1 MANAGRALL
10 QVEEAPASDELNES
24 SWRELLFW
32 LLRFRKRFRVTG
44 TSMAPLLQ
52 PGDEVLVDPRAY
64 KHVAPH
70 VGDIVVSRH
79 PYRVDVRLVKR
90 ITAILKDGRCLLE
103 GDNPS
108 DSTDSRSF
116 GAVAPQQILGRVI
129 SRFPR

>member
-1 MANAGRALL
+1 MADAGQALL
-10 QVEEAPASDELNES
+10 QVEGALVLDELNES

-32 LLRFRKRFRVTG
+32 LLRFRQRFRVSG

-64 KHVAPH
+64 KQATPH
-70 VGDIVVSRH
+70 VGDIVVSQH

-103 GDNPS
+103 GNNPTE
-108 DSTDSRSF
+108 STDSRSF

>member
-1 MANAGRALL
+1 MADAGEALL
-10 QVEEAPASDELNES
+10 QVEGILVPDELKES
-24 SWRELLFW
+24 RWRELLLW
-32 LLRFRKRFRVTG
+32 LLRFRKHFRVTG
-44 TSMAPLLQ
+44 TSMVPLLL
-52 PGDEVLVDPRAY
+52 PGDEVLVAPRAY
-64 KHVAPH
+64 VQTTPR

-90 ITAILKDGRCLLE
+90 ITAILEDGRCLLE

-116 GAVAPQQILGRVI
+116 GAIAPQQILGRVI

>member
-1 MANAGRALL
+1 MADAGQALL
-10 QVEEAPASDELNES
+10 QVERAPASDDLNES
-24 SWRELLFW
+24 SWRELFFW

-64 KHVAPH
+64 KRAAPR
-70 VGDIVVSRH
+70 VGDIVVSQH

-116 GAVAPQQILGRVI
+116 GAVAPRQILGRVI

>member
-1 MANAGRALL
+1 MSNAGMALL

-64 KHVAPH
+64 KHATPH
-70 VGDIVVSRH
+70 AGDIVVSQH
-79 PYRVDVRLVKR
+79 PYRADVRLVKR
-90 ITAILKDGRCLLE
+90 ITAILQDGRCLLE

>member
-1 MANAGRALL
+1 MTAAQVLL
-10 QVEEAPASDELNES
+10 QVRGAPASGELNES
-24 SWRELLFW
+24 SRRELLFW
-32 LLRFRKRFRVTG
+32 LLRFRKRFRVIG
-44 TSMAPLLQ
+44 TSMLPLLQ
-52 PGDEVLVDPRAY
+52 PGDEVLVDARAY
-64 KHVAPH
+64 QHAAPC

-79 PYRVDVRLVKR
+79 PYRADVRLVKR
-90 ITAILKDGRCLLE
+90 ITAILRDGRCLLA

>member
-1 MANAGRALL
+1 MADAGDVLL
-10 QVEEAPASDELNES
+10 QVRGAPASDDLNES
-24 SWRELLFW
+24 SWRELLLW

-64 KHVAPH
+64 KRAAPR

-90 ITAILKDGRCLLE
+90 VTAILEDDRSFLE

>member
-1 MANAGRALL
+1 MADAGQALL
-10 QVEEAPASDELNES
+10 QIERAPTSDDLNES
-24 SWRELLFW
+24 SWRELLVG

-64 KHVAPH
+64 KQAAPR

-79 PYRVDVRLVKR
+79 PYRADVRLVKR

-108 DSTDSRSF
+108 ESTDSRSF
-116 GAVAPQQILGRVI
+116 GAVTPQQILGRVI
-129 SRFPR
+129 SRVPR

>member
-1 MANAGRALL
+1 MADTGKALP
-10 QVEEAPASDELNES
+10 QVKATLASDELKES

-64 KHVAPH
+64 KQVVPR
-70 VGDIVVSRH
+70 VGDVVVSRH

-90 ITAILKDGRCLLE
+90 ITAIFEDGRCLLA

>member
-1 MANAGRALL
+1 
-10 QVEEAPASDELNES
+10 
-24 SWRELLFW
+24 
-32 LLRFRKRFRVTG
+32 
-44 TSMAPLLQ
+44 MAPLLQ

-64 KHVAPH
+64 KQAAPR
-70 VGDIVVSRH
+70 VGDIVVSQH
-79 PYRVDVRLVKR
+79 PYRVDMRLVKR

-116 GAVAPQQILGRVI
+116 GAVAPQQILGQVI

>member
-1 MANAGRALL
+1 M
-10 QVEEAPASDELNES
+10 QVKATLASDGLKES
-24 SWRELLFW
+24 SWREVLLW

-52 PGDEVLVDPRAY
+52 PGDEILVDPRAY

-70 VGDIVVSRH
+70 VDDIVVSRH
-79 PYRVDVRLVKR
+79 PYQADVRLVKR
-90 ITAILKDGRCLLE
+90 ITAILEDGCCLLT

>member
-1 MANAGRALL
+1 MNSTLSQIKSAG
-10 QVEEAPASDELNES
+10 APGELNES
-24 SWRELLFW
+24 NWRELLLW
-32 LLRFRKRFRVTG
+32 LLRFRRRFRVTG
-44 TSMAPLLQ
+44 SSMLPLLQ

-64 KHVAPH
+64 KQVVPQ

-90 ITAILKDGRCLLE
+90 VTAVLSDGRCVLE

-116 GAVAPQQILGRVI
+116 GAVTLQHILGRVV
-129 SRFPR
+129 SRLPRPRS

>member
-1 MANAGRALL
+1 MFK
-10 QVEEAPASDELNES
+10 LNES
-24 SWRELLFW
+24 NWRELLLW
-32 LLRFRKRFRVTG
+32 LLRFRRRFRVTG
-44 TSMAPLLQ
+44 TSMLPLLQ
-52 PGDEVLVDPRAY
+52 PGDEVLIDPRAY
-64 KHVAPH
+64 QQAAPR

-90 ITAILKDGRCLLE
+90 VTAILNDDRCVLE

>member
-1 MANAGRALL
+1 MTDAGQVLL
-10 QVEEAPASDELNES
+10 QVREALASDELNES
-24 SWRELLFW
+24 SWRELLLW
-32 LLRFRKRFRVTG
+32 LLRFRKRFRVIG
-44 TSMAPLLQ
+44 TSMLPLLQ

-64 KHVAPH
+64 KQAALR

-90 ITAILKDGRCLLE
+90 ITAILGDGRCLLE

-116 GAVAPQQILGRVI
+116 GAVAPQQIQGRVI

>member
-1 MANAGRALL
+1 MADAGDALL
-10 QVEEAPASDELNES
+10 QVQGALASDELNES

-64 KHVAPH
+64 KRAAPR
-70 VGDIVVSRH
+70 VGHIVVSRH

-90 ITAILKDGRCLLE
+90 ITAILEDGRCLLE

-116 GAVAPQQILGRVI
+116 GAIAPQQILGRVI
-129 SRFPR
+129 SRLPR

>member
-1 MANAGRALL
+1 MSDAGQALL
-10 QVEEAPASDELNES
+10 QIERAPTSDDLNES
-24 SWRELLFW
+24 SWRELFFW
-32 LLRFRKRFRVTG
+32 LLRFRRRFRVTG

-64 KHVAPH
+64 KQAAPC

-90 ITAILKDGRCLLE
+90 ITAILEDGRCLLT
-103 GDNPS
+103 GDNRS

>member
-1 MANAGRALL
+1 MAFSEL
-10 QVEEAPASDELNES
+10 QES
-24 SWRELLFW
+24 NWRELLLW
-32 LLRFRKRFRVTG
+32 LSGFRKRFRVTG

-52 PGDEVLVDPRAY
+52 PGDEVLLDPRAY
-64 KHVAPH
+64 RRAAPQ

-90 ITAILKDGRCLLE
+90 ITTVLEDGRCLLE

-116 GAVAPQQILGRVI
+116 GAVAPHQILGRVI

>member
-1 MANAGRALL
+1 VAF
-10 QVEEAPASDELNES
+10 SELKES
-24 SWRELLFW
+24 SWRELLLW
-32 LLRFRKRFRVTG
+32 LSGFRKRFRVAG

-52 PGDEVLVDPRAY
+52 PGDEVLIDPHAY
-64 KHVAPH
+64 KQTVPQ

-79 PYRVDVRLVKR
+79 PYRMDVRLVKR
-90 ITAILKDGRCLLE
+90 ITTILEDGRCLLE

-116 GAVAPQQILGRVI
+116 GAVAPQRILGRVT